1 MENALAWIPLLPV
14 LGGLVAFAATRRA
27 AGWVSLLVSVSV
39 LASLGTLVPPVAGG
53 RAVQVSLAWFPGVGV
68 RYALR
73 ADGLGL
79 LFSLLVAGVGV
90 LIALYAMTYM
100 AHDRRT
106 PAFFGFL
113 LLFMGAMLG
122 VVLADDL
129 VVLYVFWELTSLTS
143 FLLIGFHHEEAEARQ
158 AALRALLVT
167 VVGGLGLL
175 GGIVLL
181 GAAGGSLQLSEL
193 ERHVDRIRASALYP
207 WILGLVFLGAF
218 TKSAQIPFH
227 FWLPGAMVAPT
238 PVSAYLHSA
247 TMVKAGVFLLLRLAP
262 LLGGAEVWRVWLE
275 PVGIVTY
282 LFASLLALFQEDLKA
297 LLAYGTVA
305 SLGLATALVGSG
317 SPEGV
322 LAVMAFLLAHGAYKG
337 TLFLVAGAV
346 EHETGTR
353 RLSELRGLART
364 MPLTAGAATL
374 AVLSLLG
381 LPGFAGFVAKGAVE
395 KALHGWAHEAM
406 LVGGALTAAYGLRF
420 LGVFWG
426 TGDRRGGH
434 DAPGLLLPAAVLA
447 AAGPVL
453 GLYPALY
460 EQALALLH
468 PAVNVSSELTLGK
481 VAVPVGSAL
490 LGGVLARWAGRSSAS
505 LALPSGEVIFDRVYA
520 GVLNLA
526 GLLTRLTVTGRLRD
540 YLAVSLVIPVTGA
553 GAVILSEGRFL
564 AVPVRMAPYEGVVLL
579 LGLGAVAFTVLA
591 RSLVAQVVA
600 VGAVG
605 YTVALLYIG
614 LRAPDLALTQILVET
629 VTLVLFLAVVLHLR
643 HPEEPD
649 RHPAWAL
656 DLFIALGVGALTA
669 AFAALILPGPP
680 ARHLFSYF
688 VHKAPEAGGRN
699 LVNLIVV
706 DFRGL
711 DTLGEI
717 TVLGIAALGVLALA
731 SRPGTRVAHHLV
743 VPVRS
748 LIFETA
754 VRVVSPAVA
763 AYALVLLL
771 TGHYG
776 PGGGFVAGLMT
787 AMALFAW
794 AMAFGFEALPQ
805 DWLRPLAAG
814 LGIAYGTGTLAA
826 ALGRPFLT
834 HSPILLG
841 PVKSTTSLLFDF
853 GVYVLVVAASLS
865 AARTLLLVRPR

>member
-1 MENALAWIPLLPV
+1 MAS
-14 LGGLVAFAATRRA
+14 ATTPRS
-27 AGWVSLLVSVSV
+27 AGWVSLLVSMAT
-39 LASLGTLVPPVAGG
+39 LASVGSLVPPVAEG
-53 RAVQVSLAWFPGVGV
+53 RAIEVSLTWFPGIGV
-68 RYALR
+68 WYALR
-73 ADGLGL
+73 ADGLGV

-90 LIALYAMTYM
+90 LIILYAMPYM
-100 AHDRRT
+100 AHERRT
-106 PAFFGFL
+106 PAFFAFL

-129 VVLYVFWELTSLTS
+129 VVLYVFWELTSLSS
-143 FLLIGFHHEEAEARQ
+143 FLLIGFHHEEAQARQ

-175 GGIVLL
+175 GGVVLL
-181 GAAGGSLQLSEL
+181 GAVGGSLQLSEL
-193 ERHVDRIRASALYP
+193 ERHADRIRTSPLYP

-218 TKSAQIPFH
+218 TKSAQVPFH

-262 LLGGAEVWRVWLE
+262 LLGGAEAWREGLV
-275 PVGIVTY
+275 PAGIVTY
-282 LFASLLALFQEDLKA
+282 LFASLLALFQDDLKA

-317 SPEGV
+317 SPEGMF
-322 LAVMAFLLAHGAYKG
+322 AAMAYLLAHAAYKG

-346 EHETGTR
+346 EHEVKTR
-353 RLSELRGLART
+353 RISELRGLARR
-364 MPLTAGAATL
+364 MPLTAGTAVL
-374 AVLSLLG
+374 AVLSLMG
-381 LPGFAGFVAKGAVE
+381 FPGFAGFVAKQAAE
-395 KALHGWAHEAM
+395 KALHGWVHEAV
-406 LVGGALTAAYGLRF
+406 LAGGVLTAAYGLRF
-420 LGVFWG
+420 CSVFWG
-426 TGDRRGGH
+426 TRKAPRGH
-434 DAPGLLLPAAVLA
+434 DAPWLLLPALVLA
-447 AAGPVL
+447 AAGFVL

-460 EQALALLH
+460 EQALGFLH
-468 PAVNVSSELTLGK
+468 PEANVFSGLTAEK
-481 VAVPVGSAL
+481 AAVPVGSAL
-490 LGGVLARWAGRSSAS
+490 LGGVLARWAARFPAR
-505 LALPSGEVIFDRVYA
+505 LPLPGGEAAFEGVYG
-520 GVLNLA
+520 GVLGFA
-526 GLLTRLTVTGRLRD
+526 RFLTRHTVTGRLRD
-540 YLAVSLVIPVTGA
+540 YLAVSLVIPVVGA
-553 GAVILSEGRFL
+553 GAVLLSEGRFPS
-564 AVPVRMAPYEGVVLL
+564 VGIRTAPYEGVVLL

-643 HPEEPD
+643 HPEEPT

-656 DLFIALGVGALTA
+656 DLLMAVGVGAITA

-743 VPVRS
+743 APVRS
-748 LIFETA
+748 LILETA
-754 VRVVSPAVA
+754 VRVASPAVA
-763 AYALVLLL
+763 AYALVLLG

-794 AMAFGFEALPQ
+794 AVAFGFDAIPQ

-814 LGIAYGTGTLAA
+814 LGIAYGTGALTA

-834 HSPILLG
+834 HGPVFLG
-841 PVKSTTSLLFDF
+841 PVKTTTSLLFDF
-853 GVYVLVVAASLS
+853 GVYVLVVAATLS
-865 AARTLLLVRPR
+865 AARTLILVRPR